1 MKVLPGPEG
10 KDTSLQ
16 WEEIVHEHVHRNE
29 EQQAEAG
36 SVFPSF
42 ILLSFSTFE
51 TLLLLLHSERSS
63 LRLTDPTR
71 SAGAASPKQPSISVS
86 ISPPPPPPLQEE
98 CKHAFFFFLILH
110 IFAVFHLHA
119 HLHPLAAS
127 DPSRARV
134 PGAFTAARA
143 FRKQT
148 FVSLNTPNL
157 VSV

>member
-1 MKVLPGPEG
+1 MHALQKHGTDFLLRPHWSKSTQGPPQMKVLPGPEG

-16 WEEIVHEHVHRNE
+16 WEETVHVHVHRNE

-98 CKHAFFFFLILH
+98 CKHAFFFLNSPYLCC
-110 IFAVFHLHA
+110 V
-119 HLHPLAAS
+119 
-127 DPSRARV
+127 PSPRSPPPSCCV
-134 PGAFTAARA
+134 
-143 FRKQT
+143 
-148 FVSLNTPNL
+148 
-157 VSV
+157 